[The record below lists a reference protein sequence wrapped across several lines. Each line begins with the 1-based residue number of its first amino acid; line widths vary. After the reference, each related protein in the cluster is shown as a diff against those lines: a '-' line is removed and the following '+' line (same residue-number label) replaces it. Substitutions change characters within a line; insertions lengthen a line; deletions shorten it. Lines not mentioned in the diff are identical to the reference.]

1 MKLVTKAA
9 LAVLPLALAAATM
22 TLADSSGTPG
32 AWQQRRLERLQ
43 SKLGLSD
50 DQTSTIQSAFS
61 ADQDTRRQLHSQLRQ
76 AMSDLNQSALNGD
89 DTSVVQGKNASAQQI
104 FGQLLDLQAKRLAK
118 IGAVLNPDQRKA
130 FGEMKPGGSWHGGWK
145 GNPPSVSSTPPE
157 G

>member
-1 MKLVTKAA
+1 
-9 LAVLPLALAAATM
+9 
-22 TLADSSGTPG
+22 
-32 AWQQRRLERLQ
+32 
-43 SKLGLSD
+43 
-50 DQTSTIQSAFS
+50 
-61 ADQDTRRQLHSQLRQ
+61 
-76 AMSDLNQSALNGD
+76 MSDLNQSALNGD

-157 G
+157 S